1 MKLTL
6 FAAALAVSTGAIA
19 QEAPSQPSTPA
30 AARTFTDANGFQ
42 GEETRG
48 GYQPAGSPYSSPPAQ
63 GQQVLFRAQTLTP
76 SQAFPPPPPRAYYPL
91 CKPKQYDGCRQR
103 R

>member
-1 MKLTL
+1 MKLIL
-6 FAAALAVSTGAIA
+6 FVAALAVSTGAIA
-19 QEAPSQPSTPA
+19 QEAPSQSAAPA
-30 AARTFTDANGFQ
+30 GARTFTDANGFQ

-63 GQQVLFRAQTLTP
+63 GQQVVFRAQTLTP
-76 SQAFPPPPPRAYYPL
+76 TEAFPPPPPRAHYPL
-91 CKPKQYDGCRQR
+91 CKPKQYNNCRQR